1 MNGLDY
7 AILAI
12 LALSVILSIV
22 RGAVREL
29 MSLVSWVL
37 AVWLAVRFAPMAATF
52 MPQSLSNP
60 SLRLAAGFVL
70 VFVGA
75 LLVLALLT
83 LIVSSLLRK
92 SPLSGVDRLLG
103 AVFGFARALV
113 ILVAATLVVGL
124 TALPRE
130 RVWKESKLAA
140 PLQALATAAR
150 AYLPQAVAQ
159 RIRYD

>member
-7 AILAI
+7 AILTL
-12 LALSVILSIV
+12 LALSMLVSVL

-29 MSLVSWVL
+29 MSLVSWVI
-37 AVWLAVRFAPMAATF
+37 AVWLAVRFAAYAATF
-52 MPQSLSNP
+52 IPQSLSNP
-60 SLRLAAGFVL
+60 SLRLAAGFAV
-70 VFVGA
+70 VFLAA

-83 LIVSSLLRK
+83 LVVSSLLRK

-103 AVFGFARALV
+103 AMFGFTRGIVL
-113 ILVAATLVVGL
+113 LGAATLIVGL

-130 RVWKESKLAA
+130 RVWKDAKLTPALESL
-140 PLQALATAAR
+140 ALAVR
-150 AYLPQAVAQ
+150 GYLPQAVGE